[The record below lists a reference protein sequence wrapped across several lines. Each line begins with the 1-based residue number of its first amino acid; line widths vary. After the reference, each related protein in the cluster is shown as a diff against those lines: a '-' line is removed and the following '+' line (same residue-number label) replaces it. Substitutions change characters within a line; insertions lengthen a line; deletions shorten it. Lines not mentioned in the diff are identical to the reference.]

1 MPDTSVDIVPDKRE
15 EEVVLPK
22 PKKPRKWGV
31 LILALIVLTG
41 AAAGG
46 VIFLLP
52 GIIPNSLNFWGTNG
66 AGKKEKETERRSQ
79 GYIYSMDPFIVNLAD
94 QGRPRYLKIRMS
106 IESQEMKVNEEY
118 EKRLPQ
124 LRDTI
129 LTVLSSKSYGE
140 ISDSEGKKK
149 LREEIIQRLNRSLRG
164 FQVKTI
170 YFTEFMIQ

>member
-1 MPDTSVDIVPDKRE
+1 MPDPSVDIVPDKKE

-22 PKKPRKWGV
+22 PKKSRKWPV
-31 LILALIVLTG
+31 VILSLILLTG
-41 AAAGG
+41 AAVGG
-46 VIFLLP
+46 VIFLAP
-52 GIIPNSLNFWGTNG
+52 GVIPNSLNFWGTKAPGN
-66 AGKKEKETERRSQ
+66 KEKETERKSQ
-79 GYIYSMDPFIVNLAD
+79 GYIYSMDPFVVNLAD
-94 QGRPRYLKIRMS
+94 QGRLRYLKIRMS

-140 ISDSEGKKK
+140 ISDSEGKRK
-149 LREEIIQRLNRSLRG
+149 LREEIILKLNRLLRG
-164 FQVKTI
+164 FQVKTV